1 MFKLCARILK
11 SIVGDSARETPEE
24 DHDTQRASA
33 DATAADWLP
42 PVLGSAEWPLAYM
55 IDRSAVWYLDRR

>member
-11 SIVGDSARETPEE
+11 SVVGDTARQAPEE
-24 DHDTQRASA
+24 NDHTARASA